1 MEGFLTVLLM
11 VLFFDKEGSLIKLDT
26 LNRSGVFN
34 DNFSLKE
41 IVFISLITE
50 MYLFL
55 SLPLD
60 RSRRFAR
67 DVVDDAVD
75 VGYFIHDAGT
85 DGLQDL
91 PRDASE
97 VTRHAVDTR
106 YGTDSNCVVVRS
118 AVTHY
123 SNAADAWKNREVLPY
138 VAFKAV
144 FGDFFA

>member
-55 SLPLD
+55 SLPLN

-75 VGYFIHDAGT
+75 VGSFIYDAGAY
-85 DGLQDL
+85 GL
-91 PRDASE
+91 
-97 VTRHAVDTR
+97 
-106 YGTDSNCVVVRS
+106 
-118 AVTHY
+118 
-123 SNAADAWKNREVLPY
+123 
-138 VAFKAV
+138 
-144 FGDFFA
+144 

>member
-55 SLPLD
+55 SLPLN

-75 VGYFIHDAGT
+75 VGYFIYDAGA
-85 DGLQDL
+85 DGL
-91 PRDASE
+91 
-97 VTRHAVDTR
+97 
-106 YGTDSNCVVVRS
+106 
-118 AVTHY
+118 
-123 SNAADAWKNREVLPY
+123 
-138 VAFKAV
+138 
-144 FGDFFA
+144 